1 VSQVRSIPLSSALT
15 FQEWPPEIHEG
26 QVVELGLGNHLA
38 KRLGM
43 PDAELLMP
51 IRVAGSVAAV
61 LAIAP
66 GTARRALVSHEVNY
80 LRSVA
85 VQLGT
90 RLDLLRLE
98 HEMADRQ
105 NREAV
110 LQQQVTEAELRALRA
125 QINPH
130 FLFNSLNTIANL
142 IATDPPRAEVMTL
155 RLARVFR
162 HVLANSS
169 RQMVPVREEMEFLRT
184 YLDIEEARFGNRLLV
199 EFDVSPEV
207 AASPVPSLILQPVVE
222 NALRHG
228 LAPRPG
234 PGRLKISATRQ
245 GDLVCLA
252 VEDDGVG
259 PGASNV
265 NLGETASGLGLRNIV
280 QRLTALYRDGARL
293 TIQSA
298 IPAGTRVT
306 LLMPCV
312 AVGAAESV

>member
-1 VSQVRSIPLSSALT
+1 MPD
-15 FQEWPPEIHEG
+15 
-26 QVVELGLGNHLA
+26 VELLV
-38 KRLGM
+38 
-43 PDAELLMP
+43 P
-51 IRVAGSVAAV
+51 IRAGGTVASV

-66 GTARRALVSHEVNY
+66 GAGRRTLVSHEVNY

-85 VQLGT
+85 AQLGT

-98 HEMADRQ
+98 QEMADRQ

-184 YLDIEEARFGNRLLV
+184 YLDIEEARFGSRLQV
-199 EFDVSPEV
+199 EFEVAPEV
-207 AASPVPSLILQPVVE
+207 ALSPVPSLILQPVVE

-228 LAPRPG
+228 LAPRQG
-234 PGRLKISATRQ
+234 QGRLKISASAQ

-252 VEDDGVG
+252 VEDNGVG
-259 PGASNV
+259 LRTGNNA
-265 NLGETASGLGLRNIV
+265 GSGVGLRNIM
-280 QRLTALYRDGARL
+280 QRLTALYRDGA
-293 TIQSA
+293 TFSIQA
-298 IPAGTRVT
+298 AVPEGTRVT
-306 LLMPCV
+306 
-312 AVGAAESV
+312 